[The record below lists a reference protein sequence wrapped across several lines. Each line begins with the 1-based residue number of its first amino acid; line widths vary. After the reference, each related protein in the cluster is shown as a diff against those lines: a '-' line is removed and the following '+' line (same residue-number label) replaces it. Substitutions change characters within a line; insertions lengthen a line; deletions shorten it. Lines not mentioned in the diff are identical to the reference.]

1 MIVIDT
7 DALVVDTPMEVLGR
21 GDNAVGVEG
30 KEVANVSIVGIFER
44 LEDELFK
51 AFGSP

>member
-1 MIVIDT
+1 MTVIDA
-7 DALVVDTPMEVLGR
+7 DALRVEVPMEGLGR

-44 LEDELFK
+44 LEDEVFK
-51 AFGSP
+51 DFGSP